1 MKKLII
7 LLALTLC
14 LSGCS
19 VKQEPAETHIS
30 LGGKGGTAD
39 HPAGQPG
46 KSFATVEEAIA
57 ASGGGK

>member
-7 LLALTLC
+7 ALLVLPC

-30 LGGKGGTAD
+30 LGGKGGTAENLN
-39 HPAGQPG
+39 GQPG
-46 KSFATVEEAIA
+46 KSFATVEEAVA
-57 ASGGGK
+57 AGGGK